1 MNYYYIT
8 GTASGIGQE
17 LALQLLQNPSNKV
30 TGISRNNNI
39 SHSNFTFYQLDLSDI
54 NAVCNFKFQAHSD
67 ADKICLVNNAG
78 TLGEVKHIGKLNAKA
93 IAENYQ
99 VNLVAPSILI
109 NVFISFYNSSSAE
122 KVILNVSSGAGKS
135 PIDGWAAYCASKAA
149 IDMYSCVAAEEQKM
163 DVSDKKQAVKIFSVA
178 PGKVDTA
185 MQAAIRV
192 ADKNDFSKVQD
203 FVRFKKDNQLLS
215 PQVVAEKYI
224 KLLENADEPDGTVFS
239 LKDIDLK

>member
-30 TGISRNNNI
+30 NGISRNNNI
-39 SHSNFTFYQLDLSDI
+39 THSNFTFYQLDLSDI
-54 NAVCNFKFQAHSD
+54 NVVCNFKFQAHSD

-78 TLGEVKHIGKLNAKA
+78 TLGEVKHIGKLNSKA

-109 NVFISFYNSSSAE
+109 NAFMRFYNLSSAE

-149 IDMYSCVAAEEQKM
+149 IDMYSRVAAEEQKM
-163 DVSDKKQAVKIFSVA
+163 DISEKRQAVKIFSVA

-185 MQAAIRV
+185 MQVAIRV

-224 KLLENADEPDGTVFS
+224 KLLENADETDGTVFS
-239 LKDIDLK
+239 LKDIDFN